1 MDGSQVDCRWLP
13 RLARRR
19 GEQEGMESR
28 VDWER
33 DRRSVFHPPATAL
46 EQLRACAGRFV
57 LLRGARLIHGIPRC
71 GRRRCFVDYCC
82 CRAVFTSAP

>member
-1 MDGSQVDCRWLP
+1 
-13 RLARRR
+13 
-19 GEQEGMESR
+19 MESR

-33 DRRSVFHPPATAL
+33 DRRSVVHPPATAL
-46 EQLRACAGRFV
+46 EQLRARAGRFV
-57 LLRGARLIHGIPRC
+57 LLRGARLIHGIPHRG

>member
-1 MDGSQVDCRWLP
+1 
-13 RLARRR
+13 
-19 GEQEGMESR
+19 MESR
-28 VDWER
+28 VDRER
-33 DRRSVFHPPATAL
+33 DRHSVVHPPATAL

-57 LLRGARLIHGIPRC
+57 LLRGARLMHGIPRC

>member
-1 MDGSQVDCRWLP
+1 MQIAAGKTE
-13 RLARRR
+13 ARRR
-19 GEQEGMESR
+19 GELEGIESR
-28 VDWER
+28 VDRER
-33 DRRSVFHPPATAL
+33 NRRSVFHPPATAL
-46 EQLRACAGRFV
+46 EQLRARAGRFV